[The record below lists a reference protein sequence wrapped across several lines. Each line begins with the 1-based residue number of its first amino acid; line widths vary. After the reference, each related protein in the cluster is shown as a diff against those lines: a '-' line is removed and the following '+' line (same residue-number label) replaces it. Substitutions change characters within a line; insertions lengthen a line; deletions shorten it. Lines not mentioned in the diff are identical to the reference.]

1 MCGATSYRPV
11 IERDASGALR
21 PTSLFR
27 CSGCSVVFTD
37 PKAWR
42 DGEAALHQAATN
54 GVVKLTPDHAQSLD
68 PVVRPAQQSRD
79 FATYMTQPPPHTERR

>member
-11 IERDASGALR
+11 IDRDASGALR

-27 CSGCSVVFTD
+27 CSGCSVAFTD

-42 DGEAALHQAATN
+42 DGEAELQPDEAS
-54 GVVKLTPDHAQSLD
+54 GIVKLTPDPGLLSAQGAVSA
-68 PVVRPAQQSRD
+68 PQAPS
-79 FATYMTQPPPHTERR
+79 FATYGQVPPSA